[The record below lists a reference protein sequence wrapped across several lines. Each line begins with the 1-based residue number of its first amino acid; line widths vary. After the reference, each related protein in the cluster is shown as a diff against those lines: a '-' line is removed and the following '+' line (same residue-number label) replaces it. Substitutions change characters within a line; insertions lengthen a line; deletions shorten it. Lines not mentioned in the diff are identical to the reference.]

1 MDWDILRFAPL
12 SKIANLEKKLPAS
25 FISKDG
31 FNVTPKAIKYLMP
44 LIQGEAP
51 SKFENGIPKLVK
63 FNLILEKKKLPKWK
77 L

>member
-1 MDWDILRFAPL
+1 LR
-12 SKIANLEKKLPAS
+12 KKLPAS

-31 FNVTPKAIKYLMP
+31 LNVTPKAIKYLMP

-51 SKFENGIPKLVK
+51 SKFEKGIPKLIK
-63 FNLILEKKKLPKWK
+63 FKLKLEKRKLHKWN